1 MNTHPN
7 HQFNY
12 VSYQRKESS
21 QNAVA
26 RLHPSTLVH
35 RILKNKH
42 SRNDSGVGAVDRN
55 AVTSSNLSSTLEK
68 HSRTNPSMKHFL
80 CFVVICICC
89 INNIVFARKK
99 IVDGSMKAS
108 NHMSETPNLE
118 NRFNPFSNDNNATNI
133 GSRDY
138 TGTTGD
144 YKLYV
149 RTPKHVTLDDL
160 AHCFQQRHNGS
171 TIFQDDGKKI
181 LSVGNKESLR
191 RSKYLANYMPE
202 VLADVYLWRA
212 SRRWGGLTTRLEDA
226 DVVLLLSFPVI
237 SKYAGKCN
245 GTTHVDRQSS
255 VINWARKNLNNTTP
269 AAFVCPSWALCDGA
283 KTRDM
288 LKRKNIRVLMKERN
302 PKWLMPKFVGA
313 KFDTPPFLTEWVND
327 RKRAFMIPYPANRN
341 IGRLHPRLLEIP
353 DNVPY
358 DNSNENNRSTT
369 SRTTLARSKT
379 GVLFI
384 GSLRGVKVRTVM
396 SRIANREDTKI
407 VTTNFEAGKIGGI
420 RSVKSYAQQM
430 MAALFCLC
438 PSGDT
443 PTARR
448 LYDSIVA
455 GCLPI
460 VISDTIIQHVP
471 FPETIDYESFWFRIK
486 KKEWIRNPG
495 AELDRVLATPVEEIA
510 RRQNQMASY
519 VSALDNNTTPAAFVC
534 PSWALCDGAKTRD
547 MLKRK
552 NIRVLMKERNPKW
565 LMPGYYGKDE
575 FPQILDKWVKNTTR
589 TRIIP
594 YPANRNI
601 ERFHPRLLEI
611 QDDVQYN
618 NSNENVRITT
628 SRTTPARSKT
638 GVLFIGSLRGVEVR
652 TIMSQIAHRN
662 DTQIVTTNL
671 GGQEGE
677 IKSVKSYAQQMM
689 AAQFCLCPSG
699 DSPTARRLYDAI
711 VAGCLPIVIS
721 DDIIRHVPFPQT
733 IDYESFWFRIKE
745 AEWISDPGAELD
757 RVVATPVEN
766 IARRQNLMAS
776 YVSALD
782 WTDSNNND
790 GLRLILDEIV
800 MAGQRRPR

>member
-302 PKWLMPKFVGA
+302 PKWLMP
-313 KFDTPPFLTEWVND
+313 
-327 RKRAFMIPYPANRN
+327 
-341 IGRLHPRLLEIP
+341 
-353 DNVPY
+353 
-358 DNSNENNRSTT
+358 
-369 SRTTLARSKT
+369 
-379 GVLFI
+379 
-384 GSLRGVKVRTVM
+384 
-396 SRIANREDTKI
+396 
-407 VTTNFEAGKIGGI
+407 
-420 RSVKSYAQQM
+420 
-430 MAALFCLC
+430 
-438 PSGDT
+438 
-443 PTARR
+443 
-448 LYDSIVA
+448 
-455 GCLPI
+455 
-460 VISDTIIQHVP
+460 
-471 FPETIDYESFWFRIK
+471 
-486 KKEWIRNPG
+486 
-495 AELDRVLATPVEEIA
+495 
-510 RRQNQMASY
+510 
-519 VSALDNNTTPAAFVC
+519 
-534 PSWALCDGAKTRD
+534 
-547 MLKRK
+547 
-552 NIRVLMKERNPKW
+552 
-565 LMPGYYGKDE
+565 GYYGKDE

>member
-1 MNTHPN
+1 
-7 HQFNY
+7 
-12 VSYQRKESS
+12 
-21 QNAVA
+21 
-26 RLHPSTLVH
+26 
-35 RILKNKH
+35 
-42 SRNDSGVGAVDRN
+42 
-55 AVTSSNLSSTLEK
+55 
-68 HSRTNPSMKHFL
+68 
-80 CFVVICICC
+80 
-89 INNIVFARKK
+89 
-99 IVDGSMKAS
+99 
-108 NHMSETPNLE
+108 
-118 NRFNPFSNDNNATNI
+118 
-133 GSRDY
+133 
-138 TGTTGD
+138 
-144 YKLYV
+144 
-149 RTPKHVTLDDL
+149 VTLDDL
-160 AHCFQQRHNGS
+160 AHCFQKRHKGS

-181 LSVGNKESLR
+181 TGVGINER
-191 RSKYLANYMPE
+191 RQSEYIETYMPE
-202 VLADVYLWRA
+202 TLADVYLWRV
-212 SRRWGGLTTRLEDA
+212 SRRWGTLTTRLEDA
-226 DVVLLLSFPVI
+226 DVVLLLSFPLI

-245 GTTHVDRQSS
+245 GTTHWDRQEN
-255 VINWARKNLNNTTP
+255 VINWASENLNNNTP
-269 AAFVCPSWALCDGA
+269 VVFVCPSWSGCDGIIIG
-283 KTRDM
+283 
-288 LKRKNIRVLMKERN
+288 KRLPSKNIK
-302 PKWLMPKFVGA
+302 
-313 KFDTPPFLTEWVND
+313 
-327 RKRAFMIPYPANRN
+327 
-341 IGRLHPRLLEIP
+341 
-353 DNVPY
+353 
-358 DNSNENNRSTT
+358 
-369 SRTTLARSKT
+369 
-379 GVLFI
+379 
-384 GSLRGVKVRTVM
+384 
-396 SRIANREDTKI
+396 
-407 VTTNFEAGKIGGI
+407 
-420 RSVKSYAQQM
+420 
-430 MAALFCLC
+430 
-438 PSGDT
+438 
-443 PTARR
+443 
-448 LYDSIVA
+448 
-455 GCLPI
+455 
-460 VISDTIIQHVP
+460 
-471 FPETIDYESFWFRIK
+471 
-486 KKEWIRNPG
+486 
-495 AELDRVLATPVEEIA
+495 
-510 RRQNQMASY
+510 
-519 VSALDNNTTPAAFVC
+519 
-534 PSWALCDGAKTRD
+534 
-547 MLKRK
+547 
-552 NIRVLMKERNPKW
+552 VLMKERNPKW

-671 GGQEGE
+671 GGQEGK